1 MKKLLIALFVTVFL
15 AGCLNLAAKPD
26 LTEQIATSI
35 AAKTLGL
42 KMQGRMTWDDQA
54 DQFVA
59 MIENDGLTVDSGQ
72 ILLNYVMPKIP
83 QLYATEASILIE
95 SLGFEFTGLNLTSV
109 AHVEKD
115 RLLLAIHAF
124 KEGLLYK
131 K

>member
-15 AGCLNLAAKPD
+15 VGCLNFAAKPD

-42 KMQGRMTWDDQA
+42 KMQGLMTWDEQA
-54 DQFVA
+54 DRFVA
-59 MIENDGLTVDSGQ
+59 MIENDGITVDSGQ
-72 ILLNYVMPKIP
+72 ILLDYVMPKIP

-95 SLGFEFTGLNLTSV
+95 SLGFKLTGPNLTSV

-124 KEGLLYK
+124 KEGLLYQK
-131 K
+131 

>member
-1 MKKLLIALFVTVFL
+1 MKKLLTTLFVIIFL
-15 AGCLNLAAKPD
+15 TGCLNLAVKPD

-42 KMQGRMTWDDQA
+42 KTQGHMTWDEQA
-54 DQFVA
+54 DKFVA
-59 MIENDGLTVDSGQ
+59 MIENDGITVDSGQ
-72 ILLNYVMPKIP
+72 ILLNYVLPKIP